1 MTPKQKAFCE
11 FYIASLNATEAAIK
25 AGYSKK
31 TARKIGHENLTKLDI
46 QKYIN
51 ERLTSA
57 QNQRVAT
64 AQEVLEYLTSVVRS
78 PKEATKDRI
87 KAATLLGERYSVF
100 SSESDKGADTP
111 IITFT
116 FRNCAREADDD

>member
-46 QKYIN
+46 QRHIN

-57 QNQRVAT
+57 QNQRVAS

-78 PKEATKDRI
+78 SKEATKDRI
-87 KAATLLGERYSVF
+87 KAATLLGERYNAF
-100 SSESDKGADTP
+100 AAEPDKNADKP

-116 FRNCAREADDD
+116 FKGCGREADDD